1 MTIKAA
7 EKPSPDALMKTKEGG
22 EGWPLVAQRPSSCDP
37 SGDKVPENVT
47 WLPNHLDE
55 AAIKEMESNFTS

>member
-1 MTIKAA
+1 LA
-7 EKPSPDALMKTKEGG
+7 
-22 EGWPLVAQRPSSCDP
+22 LVAQRPSSCDP